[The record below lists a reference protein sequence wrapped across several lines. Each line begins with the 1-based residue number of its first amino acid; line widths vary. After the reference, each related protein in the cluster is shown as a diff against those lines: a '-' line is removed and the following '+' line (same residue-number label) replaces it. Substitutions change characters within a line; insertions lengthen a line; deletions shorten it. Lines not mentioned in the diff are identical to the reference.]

1 MSEAVPV
8 VPMTAEPSPST
19 SCAAQARS
27 VFEDLPKPGAV
38 WASDRPE
45 LAAIRYEAR
54 RRIASPWAVLGAA
67 IIRSLLTIP
76 YAVRYRSA
84 LHPEGTPLNLA
95 VALVGRSGAGK
106 STAIRGAACA
116 VAFAGEDVPAPAA
129 ARSGEG
135 IATMLGRM
143 HTAKDEPPE
152 LVWARPDHAVW
163 LHWDEVGQL
172 GEQGARTGS
181 TVMESIKSVTS
192 GESIGGQNAKGDG
205 VTIPGGSYRA
215 VLTVAV
221 QPGRAGPL
229 LSDGAVAGGLSARF
243 VWLVAEDP
251 EAADAPRPTVE
262 HPPVQV
268 PLAQWDRV
276 QYVDALPEMDAAHE
290 ADTRA
295 AHRGER
301 DPINS
306 RVLLNRAIIAI
317 ALANMA
323 GRSALIDDDWHLA
336 GAVLAHSLATLD
348 AVADV
353 LAEPDDAEQV
363 RAQRVEQ
370 RLRDRL
376 ADMQAQGLPF
386 HEARRKLSRAQ
397 GDRLTEL
404 LHAAQFVPW

>member
-1 MSEAVPV
+1 MSELLPV
-8 VPMTAEPSPST
+8 VPPATNLMPEPH
-19 SCAAQARS
+19 
-27 VFEDLPKPGAV
+27 VLWE
-38 WASDRPE
+38 SDRPE
-45 LAAIRYEAR
+45 LVALRYEAR

-67 IIRSLLTIP
+67 IARALLTIP
-76 YAVRYRSA
+76 HTVRYRSA

-95 VALVGRSGAGK
+95 IALVGRSGSGK

-116 VAFAGEDVPAPAA
+116 VEFMGEDVPTPAA

-135 IATMLGRM
+135 IATMLARM
-143 HTAKDEPPE
+143 HTTKGEDPE
-152 LVWARPDHAVW
+152 LIWSRHDHATW

-229 LSDGAVAGGLSARF
+229 LSDGALAGGLSARF
-243 VWLVAEDP
+243 VWMLAEDP
-251 EAADAPRPTVE
+251 AAADAARPEAT
-262 HPPVQV
+262 HAPIQV
-268 PLAQWDRV
+268 PLSQWDRV
-276 QYVDALPEMDAAHE
+276 QFVDALPVMDAAHE

-323 GRSALIDDDWHLA
+323 GRSTLADDDWYLA
-336 GAVLAHSLATLD
+336 GAVLAHSLNTLD
-348 AVADV
+348 TVSDTLTA
-353 LAEPDDAEQV
+353 PDDAELE

-370 RLRDRL
+370 RLMERL
-376 ADMQAQGLPF
+376 GQM
-386 HEARRKLSRAQ
+386 RAQ
-397 GDRLTEL
+397 GMAFMDARRRLSRPQGNL
-404 LHAAQFVPW
+404 LTTMLHDGRFAQW

>member
-1 MSEAVPV
+1 MSEPVPV

-27 VFEDLPKPGAV
+27 VFGDLPEPGAV

-76 YAVRYRSA
+76 HAVRYRSA

-143 HTAKDEPPE
+143 HTAKDELPE

-323 GRSALIDDDWHLA
+323 GRSALTDEDWHLA

-404 LHAAQFVPW
+404 LHAGQFVPW